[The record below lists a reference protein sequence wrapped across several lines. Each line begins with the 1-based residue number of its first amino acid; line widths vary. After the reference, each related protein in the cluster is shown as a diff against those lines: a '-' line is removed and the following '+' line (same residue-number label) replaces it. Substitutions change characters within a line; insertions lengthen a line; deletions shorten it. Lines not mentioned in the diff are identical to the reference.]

1 MGIIRKATVT
11 LFAMW
16 VGMGFLVGLTGSVI
30 SAPKYYRPVDNAAPL
45 VYNTGLGPQGKIVVQ
60 ASASGSS
67 IARPEE
73 IFTTKACIQ
82 CHRVSYFGI
91 KGGETGPDLS
101 IAYTDV
107 PNRFGRTLEDFL
119 AEPEGTMGAI
129 IPDRL
134 TDDDKS
140 LVLELLVEA
149 AGLDGAETPS
159 QDGEMDH
166 LPDGDVSPV
175 DRGETEEELD
185 SQVGETPE
193 EL

>member
-1 MGIIRKATVT
+1 MGIFRKASML

-30 SAPKYYRPVDNAAPL
+30 SAPKYYRPVDHTAPL
-45 VYNTGLGPQGKIVVQ
+45 VYNSGLGPQGETVVR

-67 IARPEE
+67 VSRPEE

-82 CHRVSYFGI
+82 CHRVTYYDI
-91 KGGETGPDLS
+91 VGGETGPDLS

-134 TDDDKS
+134 DENDKR
-140 LVLELLVEA
+140 LILELLIEA
-149 AGLDGAETPS
+149 AGLDQEEEV
-159 QDGEMDH
+159 DN
-166 LPDGDVSPV
+166 LPDNDVDPAGQ
-175 DRGETEEELD
+175 GETEEEEKLD
-185 SQVGETPE
+185 SQTGETPE